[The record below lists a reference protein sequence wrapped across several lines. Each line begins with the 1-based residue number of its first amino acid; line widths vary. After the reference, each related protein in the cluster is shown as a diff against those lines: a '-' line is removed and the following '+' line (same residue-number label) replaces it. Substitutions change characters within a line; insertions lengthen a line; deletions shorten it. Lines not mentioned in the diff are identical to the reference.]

1 VFADAVQVGRLDS
14 SEEELWFAIRKGRYA
29 KFYHLKMGGG
39 NGQKSAKVICIGA
52 HHSSAVPHAHFFF
65 TG

>member
-1 VFADAVQVGRLDS
+1 MFADAVQVGRLDS
-14 SEEELWFAIRKGRYA
+14 SEEELWFAIRKDRYA

-39 NGQKSAKVICIGA
+39 NGQKSAKVCIGA